1 MRFQLKREW
10 VIPTVVGVVSFV
22 TGTGLGYGFKRFR
35 DQKIE
40 ARIADSKI
48 SESRAEAEQLD
59 SRLTERSFE
68 FDEHTRE
75 YNQVI
80 QQGIRAFR
88 EVKEYFDEVKQS
100 IDPAELMEAR
110 HSHPANGENVVNI
123 FPKVHGDDEDW
134 NYEQEVAKRTPDK
147 PYIIHRD
154 EYYDNEND
162 DRQSTLTYYEGDN
175 ILCDSH
181 DTPVYDVEN
190 VVGFLQFGH
199 GSQDPN
205 ICYVRNERLM
215 AEYEVLRDG
224 GYYQVEVLGEA
235 LEEKDIKHS
244 KQLPKFRLE

>member
-10 VIPTVVGVVSFV
+10 VIPTVVGVVSFA
-22 TGTGLGYGFKRFR
+22 TGTGVGYALKIFR
-35 DQKIE
+35 DQKE
-40 ARIADSKI
+40 VEDT
-48 SESRAEAEQLD
+48 
-59 SRLTERSFE
+59 TEVERKFE
-68 FDEHTRE
+68 FEDQMGRVNKALGQLNFVLEKLKEDGRE
-75 YNQVI
+75 FLDRY
-80 QQGIRAFR
+80 
-88 EVKEYFDEVKQS
+88 
-100 IDPAELMEAR
+100 DPAELMETR

-123 FPKVHGDDEDW
+123 FTPKVHGDDEDW
-134 NYEQEVAKRTPDK
+134 NYEQEVAARTPDK

-215 AEYEVLRDG
+215 AEYEILRDG

>member
-10 VIPTVVGVVSFV
+10 VIPTVVGVVSFGTGVV
-22 TGTGLGYGFKRFR
+22 TGYILNERRYKGYLKVTKERT
-35 DQKIE
+35 E
-40 ARIADSKI
+40 ELE
-48 SESRAEAEQLD
+48 SEHAQRG
-59 SRLTERSFE
+59 FE
-68 FDEHTRE
+68 FDDRIGQFNKALAQANFVLDKLKEDGRE
-75 YNQVI
+75 YLD
-80 QQGIRAFR
+80 R
-88 EVKEYFDEVKQS
+88 Y
-100 IDPAELMEAR
+100 DPAELMEAR

-134 NYEQEVAKRTPDK
+134 NYEQEVAQRTPDK

-190 VVGFLQFGH
+190 VVGFLRFGH